1 MSPAITYLPSRNSK
15 VTIITLMLMDE
26 SDEGTQLF
34 SFDLIL
40 NPSPGSL
47 ARNLLVARS
56 TIKLV
61 DPYPKGC

>member
-1 MSPAITYLPSRNSK
+1 
-15 VTIITLMLMDE
+15 
-26 SDEGTQLF
+26 
-34 SFDLIL
+34 L